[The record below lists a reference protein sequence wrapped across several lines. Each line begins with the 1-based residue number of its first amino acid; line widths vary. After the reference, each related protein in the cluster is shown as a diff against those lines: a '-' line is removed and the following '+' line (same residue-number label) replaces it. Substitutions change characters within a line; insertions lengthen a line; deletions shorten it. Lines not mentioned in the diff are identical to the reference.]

1 VFRDKTYAL
10 EFELPSVVM
19 FYEADPKT
27 LNPNTNNSYG
37 LGYSVIDGIIKF
49 RGGVYIGKACNF
61 VSGRLDDSK
70 LCIICS
76 SLSPNREWVDFP
88 IYFTRTTKQ
97 VVNLAIYDIAPTIDK
112 ISDKKR
118 QTEESYKSEQL
129 ELSDTIEPQTK
140 PVEIAL
146 TKETADINPQYNS
159 VKTKQVSNA
168 NIIKSILMLLGVIAG
183 FSLLIWIIA
192 EFVFPVLLF
201 GLIFFSFLFA
211 KK

>member
-1 VFRDKTYAL
+1 
-10 EFELPSVVM
+10 M
-19 FYEADPKT
+19 
-27 LNPNTNNSYG
+27 
-37 LGYSVIDGIIKF
+37 
-49 RGGVYIGKACNF
+49 
-61 VSGRLDDSK
+61 
-70 LCIICS
+70 
-76 SLSPNREWVDFP
+76 
-88 IYFTRTTKQ
+88 
-97 VVNLAIYDIAPTIDK
+97 NLAIYDIAPTIDK
-112 ISDKKR
+112 ISGKKR

-201 GLIFFSFLFA
+201 GLIFLSFLFA